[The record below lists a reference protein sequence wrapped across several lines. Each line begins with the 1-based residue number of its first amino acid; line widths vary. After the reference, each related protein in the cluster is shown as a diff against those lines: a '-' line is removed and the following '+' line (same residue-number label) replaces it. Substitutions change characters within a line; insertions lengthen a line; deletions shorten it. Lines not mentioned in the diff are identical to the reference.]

1 MVFVYFRVIFFD
13 FPLFFTGDRLA
24 TFPLPNNGGSNL
36 ARVRSPWYNRSAD
49 GYGKCLKFRYM
60 LLGAGKN
67 SLRLYQIDDIFSR
80 ERRIW
85 QDESIGDN
93 FWRYGQ
99 VSISGVT
106 QHQVK
111 RALQIFQCALSN
123 SIRSQSLK
131 DQRYMPDNKLLSET
145 FKTKSI
151 KPFLVRFAAYGTV
164 TFFCY
169 PRWRVLFNA

>member
-1 MVFVYFRVIFFD
+1 
-13 FPLFFTGDRLA
+13 
-24 TFPLPNNGGSNL
+24 
-36 ARVRSPWYNRSAD
+36 
-49 GYGKCLKFRYM
+49 M

-80 ERRIW
+80 ERPIW
-85 QDESIGDN
+85 QDDSIGDN
-93 FWRYGQ
+93 SWRYGQ

-131 DQRYMPDNKLLSET
+131 DQRCMPDNKLLSET

-164 TFFCY
+164 RFFCY